1 MGATVVI
8 YGVRGA
14 VPTKAPRDWIQL
26 TDPKEL
32 KRATSVIPIRRAA
45 PLTDVLIW
53 ITGLPPVKG
62 GYAVAFNTIR
72 LTGVPTGA

>member
-1 MGATVVI
+1 VI